1 VGVSALLYSW
11 DVKQA
16 IDSVSQMVIRMALSR
31 LGVPANMINMVHD
44 YEVKGITIVRT
55 PLTHKIYNT
64 EGMVGHGV

>member
-1 VGVSALLYSW
+1 
-11 DVKQA
+11 
-16 IDSVSQMVIRMALSR
+16 
-31 LGVPANMINMVHD
+31 MINMVHD